1 MKEKG
6 PEKVTE
12 KKENR
17 TPGKKEGTGGRNE
30 RKLSRKEK
38 KEVERIVRE
47 AKRDDGVP
55 RTVQQSIPF
64 DRAFRDGI
72 IRVRDGYYTKTIEY
86 EDINYQLAALS
97 EKKSILEDWSGFLNF
112 FDSSISFEFSF
123 LNTVTDEK
131 EFEESIRVP
140 MAGDGFDSLR
150 KEYNR
155 MLRMQ
160 VRKGNNGLTKRKFL
174 TFGIHSDSLKTAVP
188 RLRHIQLDL
197 INNFRQ
203 LGVNARVLSGTE
215 RLGVM
220 HAMFHLT
227 DPVPFRFSW
236 KDMAEKGMSV
246 KDFIAPDSFDFTG
259 KRDFEMGDSYCA
271 VSYLDIVAAQLPDVM
286 LKDFLDMECG
296 QVITIHVRALD
307 QNAALK
313 MVKHKITELD
323 SSKIEEQK
331 KAVRAGY
338 DMDIIPSD
346 LATYGRDA
354 KSLLE
359 QLQTQDQR
367 LFMVTFLIM
376 ITGHTKQELDTN
388 ILQTKSIAQQHSCN
402 LIRLDYEQE
411 NALMSS
417 LPIADNFIKI
427 DQALTTA
434 ATAIMVPFTTQELFQ
449 RGGDAVYSGLNAK
462 SGNMIFLDRK
472 RLKTPNGLILGT
484 PGSGKSFTT
493 KREIYSVYLVTD
505 DDIIVCDPESEYT
518 ALVESLKG
526 QVLKI
531 SPTSTQFI
539 NPMDINQNYSE
550 EDNPI
555 ALKSD
560 FILSFCELIL
570 GDRNGLQPIEKTVI
584 DRCVHAVY
592 DRYFLDPVPE
602 KMPILEDLYN
612 ELLTQS
618 EHEARRVA
626 TALEL
631 YVNGSLNVFNHRTN
645 VDVSKRVVCYDIKDL
660 GKQLKKLGMLIVQDQ
675 VWNRVTVNRYQKKTT
690 RYFIDEF
697 HLLLREEQTAAY
709 SVEIW
714 KRFRKWGGIPTGI
727 TQNIKD
733 LLRSQEIENIFEN
746 SEYICM
752 LNQAAEDRRILAEHL
767 GINSQQLQFV
777 TKVGEGQGLIFYGSV
792 IVPFVDHFPKNT
804 RMYRI
809 MTTKLSETSGE
820 SGSAPVKKLPGAKPK
835 PSGQSGSGSIATMD
849 QPASGTDAFENSS
862 YRAARES
869 DLSEQVI
876 KEVQE
881 ENSVERMEEEVQEE
895 DPFEHMVEEV
905 QEEDPF
911 EQMIRE
917 VREEGSADKEIK
929 GVQEEGSL
937 EQEKGTTTK
946 AAPKRRRGRPSKK
959 ELEARRAEESAAVAD
974 TEQSDSMPDEEGTV
988 KVVEENTEPEAE
1000 DHESEGKEITPASAP
1015 IKKKRGRPSK
1025 KEIAE
1030 RKAAE
1035 ESQAAGE

>member
-1 MKEKG
+1 
-6 PEKVTE
+6 
-12 KKENR
+12 
-17 TPGKKEGTGGRNE
+17 
-30 RKLSRKEK
+30 
-38 KEVERIVRE
+38 
-47 AKRDDGVP
+47 
-55 RTVQQSIPF
+55 
-64 DRAFRDGI
+64 
-72 IRVRDGYYTKTIEY
+72 
-86 EDINYQLAALS
+86 
-97 EKKSILEDWSGFLNF
+97 
-112 FDSSISFEFSF
+112 
-123 LNTVTDEK
+123 
-131 EFEESIRVP
+131 
-140 MAGDGFDSLR
+140 
-150 KEYNR
+150 
-155 MLRMQ
+155 
-160 VRKGNNGLTKRKFL
+160 
-174 TFGIHSDSLKTAVP
+174 
-188 RLRHIQLDL
+188 
-197 INNFRQ
+197 
-203 LGVNARVLSGTE
+203 
-215 RLGVM
+215 
-220 HAMFHLT
+220 
-227 DPVPFRFSW
+227 
-236 KDMAEKGMSV
+236 
-246 KDFIAPDSFDFTG
+246 
-259 KRDFEMGDSYCA
+259 
-271 VSYLDIVAAQLPDVM
+271 
-286 LKDFLDMECG
+286 
-296 QVITIHVRALD
+296 
-307 QNAALK
+307 
-313 MVKHKITELD
+313 
-323 SSKIEEQK
+323 
-331 KAVRAGY
+331 
-338 DMDIIPSD
+338 
-346 LATYGRDA
+346 
-354 KSLLE
+354 
-359 QLQTQDQR
+359 
-367 LFMVTFLIM
+367 
-376 ITGHTKQELDTN
+376 
-388 ILQTKSIAQQHSCN
+388 
-402 LIRLDYEQE
+402 
-411 NALMSS
+411 
-417 LPIADNFIKI
+417 
-427 DQALTTA
+427 
-434 ATAIMVPFTTQELFQ
+434 
-449 RGGDAVYSGLNAK
+449 
-462 SGNMIFLDRK
+462 
-472 RLKTPNGLILGT
+472 
-484 PGSGKSFTT
+484 
-493 KREIYSVYLVTD
+493 
-505 DDIIVCDPESEYT
+505 
-518 ALVESLKG
+518 
-526 QVLKI
+526 
-531 SPTSTQFI
+531 
-539 NPMDINQNYSE
+539 MDINQNYSE

-849 QPASGTDAFENSS
+849 QPASGTDSFENSS

-881 ENSVERMEEEVQEE
+881 ENSVERMAE
-895 DPFEHMVEEV
+895 DVR
-905 QEEDPF
+905 EEDPF

-959 ELEARRAEESAAVAD
+959 ELEARRAEESAAGAE
-974 TEQSDSMPDEEGTV
+974 TEKSDSMPAEDGAVRAE
-988 KVVEENTEPEAE
+988 KENTEPEAE

-1035 ESQAAGE
+1035 ESQAAGQ